1 MEKSCCPSRPITTS
15 YAEPVGISEELAKD
29 RREIRR
35 LVLEAAYSAN
45 KGHIGSALSI
55 VDILLAADIALGA
68 FYTNERESNLVLSK
82 GHAASA
88 LYSLMTLRG
97 QLTQDQLESYCADG
111 TILGTHPST
120 ELAGV
125 TFASGSLGQG
135 LGVAVGLALADR
147 LQASDRITLCIL
159 SDAELNEGSTW
170 EALLV
175 ANHHK
180 LSNLVLAV
188 DLNGQQA
195 LGRTQEVLNTDG
207 VASAAA
213 ALGWEVCVVDGHDVG
228 AMVAAMQDL
237 PEDRPLLLLC
247 ETVLGSGVSFME
259 KRIEWHYLPVN
270 SEQLAAALTE
280 VMNGRLR

>member
-1 MEKSCCPSRPITTS
+1 MPTS
-15 YAEPVGISEELAKD
+15 YAAGVEIPEGLATD

-35 LVLEAAYSAN
+35 LVLEASYSAN

-55 VDILLAADIALGA
+55 VDILLAADIALGC
-68 FYTNERESNLVLSK
+68 FYTHERESNLVLSK

-88 LYSLMTLRG
+88 LYALMALRG
-97 QLTQDQLESYCADG
+97 RLSQEELESYCSDG
-111 TILGTHPST
+111 SILGTHPSA

-147 LQASDRITLCIL
+147 LQRSDRRTVCVL

-180 LSNLVLAV
+180 LRNLIVAV

-195 LGRTQEVLNTDG
+195 LGRTQDVLNTDG
-207 VASAAA
+207 VASAIA
-213 ALGWEVCVVDGHDVG
+213 ALGWKVCAVSGHDVG
-228 AMVAAMQDL
+228 AMVSAMVDL
-237 PEDRPLLLLC
+237 PEDRPLILLC

-270 SEQLAAALTE
+270 SEQFAVAVAE
-280 VMNGRLR
+280 VMNGRLP

>member
-1 MEKSCCPSRPITTS
+1 ME
-15 YAEPVGISEELAKD
+15 ASEELTHD
-29 RREIRR
+29 RRNIRR
-35 LVLEAAYSAN
+35 LVLEAAFAAN

-55 VDILLAADIALGA
+55 VDILLAAEIALGP
-68 FYTNERESNLVLSK
+68 FYTQKRESNLVLSK

-88 LYSLMTLRG
+88 LYALMTLRG
-97 QLTQDQLESYCADG
+97 QLTQQNLESYCSDG
-111 TILGTHPST
+111 SILGTHPSV

-135 LGVAVGLALADR
+135 LGVAAGLALADR
-147 LQASDRITLCIL
+147 IECSDRRTLCVL

-180 LSNLVLAV
+180 LRNLVVAV

-207 VASAAA
+207 VASAVA
-213 ALGWEVCVVDGHDVG
+213 ALGWQVRVVSGHDVG
-228 AMVAAMQDL
+228 AMVAAMKDF

-247 ETVLGSGVSFME
+247 ETILGSGVSFME

-270 SEQLAAALTE
+270 SEQFADAVAE
-280 VMNGRLR
+280 VMKGNPR